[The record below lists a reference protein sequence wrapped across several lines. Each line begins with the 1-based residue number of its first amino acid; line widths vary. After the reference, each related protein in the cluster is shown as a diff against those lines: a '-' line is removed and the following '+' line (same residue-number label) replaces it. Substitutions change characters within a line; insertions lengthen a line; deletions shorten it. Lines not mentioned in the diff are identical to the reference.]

1 MLAPRTLADREKEE
15 EEHRVNLETGSLYDS
30 LISISFCS
38 FQPDAISAGC
48 RIKKKENGLRLEMS
62 GLRVNADFRSYR
74 GLGVIVKR
82 VMSLLNAFIH
92 RSHVHMSYF
101 NS

>member
-1 MLAPRTLADREKEE
+1 
-15 EEHRVNLETGSLYDS
+15 
-30 LISISFCS
+30 
-38 FQPDAISAGC
+38 
-48 RIKKKENGLRLEMS
+48 MS

-92 RSHVHMSYF
+92 RSHVHMSYI